1 MLNRRKLQ
9 ELSRIRIVEAN
20 TLFNS
25 DCYDGAYYLAGYA
38 VECALKACIAK
49 QTRRY
54 DYPDINTVKNSYTH
68 DLKLLFKTAG
78 LWVQFEN
85 EISSNHF
92 LQVNWTIVKD
102 WSEKGR
108 YEEHTLPEAQDLLSA
123 ITDRR
128 EGVLTW
134 IRRHW

>member
-1 MLNRRKLQ
+1 MINRRKLQ
-9 ELSRIRIVEAN
+9 ELSRIRIKEAN
-20 TLFNS
+20 ALFQS
-25 DCYDGAYYLAGYA
+25 GCYDGAYYIAGYA

-68 DLKLLFKTAG
+68 DLKLLIKTAG

-85 EISSNHF
+85 EISTNHN

-102 WSEKGR
+102 WSEKSR
-108 YEEHTLPEAQDLLSA
+108 YEEHNSPEAKDLLSA
-123 ITDRR
+123 ITDR